1 MRRGYSLLEAVAAL
15 FLLSLI
21 TILVLDLLPST
32 RLTIR
37 HGENRYQAQQLAQ
50 SALARAEAGN
60 FDDLVVGE
68 SRALDDQTRGQVTFE
83 LERKVQ
89 TVAGH
94 DPARLRRVAVT
105 VRWQERTGAKSI
117 TREVY
122 VARVPR

>member
-37 HGENRYQAQQLAQ
+37 QGEDRYQAQLLAQ
-50 SALARAEAGN
+50 SALAQAEAER
-60 FDDLVVGE
+60 FEELVVGE
-68 SRALDDQTRGQVTFE
+68 SRELDDQTRGTIVFH

-94 DPARLRRVAVT
+94 DPDRLRRVAVT